1 MSGAAADN
9 ETTGFDYSRYAAM
22 RAVLRATPKKGGGP
36 YDKGTGKGMGKD
48 VGKGLNKGTVDVED
62 TEPLSPQPTTPQP
75 TTPQPTTPQ
84 PTTQPQQVS
93 INRLLIQK
101 MKQQQQ
107 RIDVLEE
114 QVAEQGRQQR
124 WILATLDRVLP
135 LETSSEH

>member
-1 MSGAAADN
+1 MSGAAADD
-9 ETTGFDYSRYAAM
+9 ESTGFDYSRYDAM

-48 VGKGLNKGTVDVED
+48 VGKGLNKGNVGVED

-75 TTPQPTTPQ
+75 TTPQPTT
-84 PTTQPQQVS
+84 QPQQVG

-124 WILATLDRVLP
+124 WILTTLDRVLP